1 MKKSDHFQDATTSKG
16 KARFGFFTK
25 TLRTLVMP
33 ALAATL
39 LAGAIAAPANAEQS
53 LLSKILF
60 GTTYNDH
67 VTIVDAGHP
76 INHWRRDLPL
86 TAIYPSPAL
95 IKASQAEV
103 NNSPALREALQK
115 RNIRTFNVLWVQ
127 TAMNG
132 GKIVYIK

>member
-1 MKKSDHFQDATTSKG
+1 MKKSDLFQHGSASVT
-16 KARFGFFTK
+16 KARFGFSAK
-25 TLRTLVMP
+25 SMRTLAMP
-33 ALAATL
+33 VLAATL
-39 LAGAIAAPANAEQS
+39 LAGTISAPAHAEQS

-60 GTTYNDH
+60 GTTYHDN
-67 VTIVDAGHP
+67 VTVVDAGHP

-103 NNSPALREALQK
+103 NSSPTLREALQK

>member
-1 MKKSDHFQDATTSKG
+1 MKKSDLFQHDSPSTA
-16 KARFGFFTK
+16 KARFGFFAK
-25 TLRTLVMP
+25 SVRAVAMP
-33 ALAATL
+33 ALASIL
-39 LAGAIAAPANAEQS
+39 LAGAISAPAHAEQS

-60 GTTYNDH
+60 GTTYNDN
-67 VTIVDAGHP
+67 VTVVDAGHP

-86 TAIYPSPAL
+86 IAIYPSPAL

-103 NNSPALREALQK
+103 NSSPALREALQK